1 MKTHISYIFLF
12 AEEAVKLNAVD
23 DEPYNS
29 YLVLLI
35 YLVKMAQSEDTCLP
49 DDTEDNKEVKKM
61 FVCDRFFAR
70 HACNVYKP
78 TQEMSREHVAD
89 CMRVNCKDILF
100 KALSDGVDEEHPD
113 PNFVLLVDHGQS
125 SIVLCIQGTSTFNDL
140 MTDLTVQE
148 EEFLDGYAHR
158 GFCDGSDNVLEKVSK
173 SLLKGLNNN
182 PGYNV
187 VVCGHS
193 LGGSLAVV
201 TTIKLLTSNQF
212 ITLPPGVSVRC
223 VALAPAPVYR
233 SDQETPATLLDKI
246 HIYVNDKDVIPR
258 LSLGSAAK
266 LLKMLRVVDEMALS
280 DDMQLSIV
288 LDKEDPTGDLE
299 LALWEIKEAVKKVEQ
314 DKVNYMY
321 HVGRVIHLVNKDGVL
336 QMKLKAGK
344 DAMVLASSIEIHDNM
359 VGDHNS
365 DKYLDMFTT
374 VFTR

>member
-1 MKTHISYIFLF
+1 M
-12 AEEAVKLNAVD
+12 KLNAVD
-23 DEPYNS
+23 DAPYNS
-29 YLVLLI
+29 YFILLI
-35 YLVKMAQSEDTCLP
+35 YLVKMAQSEESSLTNDE
-49 DDTEDNKEVKKM
+49 EDNKEVKKM
-61 FVCDRFFAR
+61 FVRDRFFAR

-89 CMRVNCKDILF
+89 CMRVKCKDILF
-100 KALSDGVDEEHPD
+100 RDFSGGVDEEHPD
-113 PNFVLLVDHGQS
+113 PNVVLLVDHGQS

-148 EEFLDGYAHR
+148 KEFLDGYAHE

-173 SLLKGLNNN
+173 SLLKGLGTN

-193 LGGSLAVV
+193 LGGSLAVL
-201 TTIKLLTSNQF
+201 TTIKLLTNNKF
-212 ITLPPGVSVRC
+212 ITLPPDVSVRC

-233 SDQETPATLLDKI
+233 SEQEIPAALLDKI

-266 LLKMLRVVDEMALS
+266 LLKMLRVVDEMALT

-299 LALWEIKEAVKKVEQ
+299 LALWEITEAVKKVQQEEV
-314 DKVNYMY
+314 KYM
-321 HVGRVIHLVNKDGVL
+321 HHLGRVIHLVNKDGDL
-336 QMKLKAGK
+336 HMQEKA
-344 DAMVLASSIEIHDNM
+344 DNEAIVLASSIEIHDNM

-365 DKYLDMFTT
+365 DKYLDMFTS